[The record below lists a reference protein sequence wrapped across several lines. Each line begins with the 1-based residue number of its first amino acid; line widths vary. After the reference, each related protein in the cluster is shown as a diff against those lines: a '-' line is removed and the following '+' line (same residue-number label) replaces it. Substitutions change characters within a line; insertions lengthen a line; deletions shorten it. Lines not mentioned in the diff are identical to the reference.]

1 MKTIVIHQVNC
12 QGVMGAGFAKYVKNK
27 FPELY
32 NEYRLICKQKNPY
45 NLLGDIYVYN
55 DENYIIINI
64 FSQLY
69 YGNKSNIVYTNYKA
83 MESSLIKVRRIF
95 PTEDIIAPKYIGCG
109 FGGGDWNI
117 VRNILEK
124 YNILVSE
131 NIIFEK

>member
-1 MKTIVIHQVNC
+1 M
-12 QGVMGAGFAKYVKNK
+12 
-27 FPELY
+27 
-32 NEYRLICKQKNPY
+32 
-45 NLLGDIYVYN
+45 
-55 DENYIIINI
+55 
-64 FSQLY
+64 FSQLH

-95 PTEDIIAPKYIGCG
+95 PTEDITAPKYIGCG

-131 NIIFEK
+131 NIVFEK